1 MHVKHLSLANFRNH
15 ASAEVAL
22 QPGLNLF
29 IGENG
34 NGKTNIVEA
43 IGFLSTLNSHRVVG
57 YEALIARDQNSSVI
71 RALAH
76 NEGRDVLVEF
86 ELHKGLPN
94 RARINKSNVAR
105 TRDVIG
111 TIPSVTFAPEDIE
124 LVKGQPGDRRKFID
138 ELLVQLSPRFA
149 GVISDYERVLK
160 QRNTLL
166 RTAKQTGAKG
176 TALATL
182 DAWDDQLVK
191 FGAELSA
198 ARVDLAAKITPAL
211 REAYRSISNQD
222 QTVSITIKST
232 LVSALSFDD
241 ADADLA
247 ELSDADYEAIAQQF
261 RDKLAEVRPKELERG
276 ITLIG
281 PHRDDLVLTLNEMP
295 AKSHASSG
303 EIWSYAIALRLASL
317 ALIRESSRI
326 GDPVLILD
334 DVFATL
340 DAGRRDRLANL
351 VASNEQVLITAAVA
365 EDVPSSLKAKV
376 FQVKKGGEIDG

>member
-1 MHVKHLSLANFRNH
+1 
-15 ASAEVAL
+15 
-22 QPGLNLF
+22 
-29 IGENG
+29 
-34 NGKTNIVEA
+34 
-43 IGFLSTLNSHRVVG
+43 
-57 YEALIARDQNSSVI
+57 
-71 RALAH
+71 
-76 NEGRDVLVEF
+76 
-86 ELHKGLPN
+86 
-94 RARINKSNVAR
+94 
-105 TRDVIG
+105 VIG

-317 ALIRESSRI
+317 ALIRESSHI

>member
-15 ASAEVAL
+15 TIAEIAL
-22 QPGLNLF
+22 ETGLNLF

-43 IGFLSTLNSHRVVG
+43 VGFLSTLNSHRVVG
-57 YEALIARDQNSSVI
+57 YEPLISQASASAVI

-76 NEGRDVLVEF
+76 HEARDVLVEF
-86 ELHKGLPN
+86 ELHRGQSN
-94 RARINKSNVAR
+94 RARINRNDLTR
-105 TRDVIG
+105 IRDVIG

-124 LVKGQPGDRRKFID
+124 LVKGQPAARRKFID
-138 ELLVQLSPRFA
+138 ELLVVLTPRVA
-149 GVISDYERVLK
+149 GVIADYERVLK

-166 RTAKQTGAKG
+166 RTAKLTGAKG

-182 DAWDDQLVK
+182 DAWDEQLVK

-198 ARVDLAAKITPAL
+198 ARVELAARLTPAL
-211 REAYRSISNQD
+211 RSAYQAIAHLD
-222 QTVSITIKST
+222 QAVAIKIKST
-232 LVSALSFDD
+232 LVSEPSVEDNEDGLS
-241 ADADLA
+241 
-247 ELSDADYEAIAQQF
+247 ELLDSDQESITRQF
-261 RDKLAEVRPKELERG
+261 QTKLAEVRPKELDRG

-281 PHRDDLVLTLNEMP
+281 PHRDDLVLTLNDMP

-317 ALIRESSRI
+317 QLIRESSRI

-340 DAGRRDRLANL
+340 DAGRRERLADL
-351 VASNEQVLITAAVA
+351 VRDNEQVLITAAVA
-365 EDVPSSLKAKV
+365 EDVPPGLTAKV
-376 FQVKKGGEIDG
+376 FQVNRGGEIVG